1 MASDNIVDDYFVER
15 IENVSFANGVF
26 RVTMGTQEESNTRA
40 AVRLIIP
47 ANQIS
52 SILQG
57 MASAAR
63 NIDQKVQAKMSQTV
77 AKPSA
82 SGAKKTGPAKKVT
95 PANVPRNVSF
105 FTVSFAFSLF
115 FSKSLNG
122 DYSSDCSVAY
132 RFL

>member
-63 NIDQKVQAKMSQTV
+63 TIDQKVQAKMSQTV

-95 PANVPRNVSF
+95 PAKRAP
-105 FTVSFAFSLF
+105 
-115 FSKSLNG
+115 KKK
-122 DYSSDCSVAY
+122 
-132 RFL
+132 